1 MAKRH
6 LHTVEGHSYVRA
18 NERLPVGGRIYFSS
32 DENEGT
38 GIVQDVSVGG
48 WRVRSDHTQ
57 VKLCDDVTF
66 FAAAGSSAS
75 GPGGSG

>member
-6 LHTVEGHSYVRA
+6 LNTVEGHSYVRA

-38 GIVQDVSVGG
+38 VLCKMS
-48 WRVRSDHTQ
+48 RSEDG
-57 VKLCDDVTF
+57 VYGVTT
-66 FAAAGSSAS
+66 
-75 GPGGSG
+75 PK